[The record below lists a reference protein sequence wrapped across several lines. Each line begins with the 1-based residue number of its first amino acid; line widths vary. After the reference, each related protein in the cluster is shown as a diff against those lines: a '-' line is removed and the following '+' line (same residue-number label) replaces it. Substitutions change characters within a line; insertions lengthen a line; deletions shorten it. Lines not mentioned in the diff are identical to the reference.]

1 MGLYDRDYMKSAEW
15 QRRNGCLPTKAT
27 ELLAK
32 SEEYSV
38 QNSPDKRSKKA
49 LRSILIIALLLFIM
63 AMILF
68 SFNTSFST
76 TQKETYEA
84 DQKMLLAQSPKFDT
98 ETIDPSE
105 NNWHNLFVAAEYL
118 KRWKSSDINKA
129 IKITPKEL
137 YKHTWKYIGK
147 LVRLTIEI
155 LMPEE
160 LPPNNSFSKILN
172 PGKPTTVMLAD
183 VDIGGAG
190 DAIQYHYA
198 GPFEG
203 FDAGDKVEI
212 CGYVIGKA
220 KNTNRLGGA
229 CYNIII
235 AGKYIK
241 KVKK

>member
-1 MGLYDRDYMKSAEW
+1 MGLYDRDYMKSEEW
-15 QRRNGCLPTKAT
+15 QRRNRCLPTKAT
-27 ELLAK
+27 KLPAK
-32 SEEYSV
+32 SEEYHI
-38 QNSPDKRSKKA
+38 QNSPKKRSKKVFKN
-49 LRSILIIALLLFIM
+49 IFWIILLFII
-63 AMILF
+63 AIILG
-68 SFNTSFST
+68 SCNISHSTSQKATDT
-76 TQKETYEA
+76 TEQKI
-84 DQKMLLAQSPKFDT
+84 LLVQTLKFDT

-105 NNWHNLFVAAEYL
+105 NDWHNLFVAAEYL
-118 KRWKSSDINKA
+118 KRWKSSDINNA
-129 IKITPKEL
+129 IKVTPKEL

-147 LVRLTIEI
+147 LVRLTIEV

-183 VDIGGAG
+183 IDIGGAG